1 MIWYV
6 LTPVLTLLFANTGK
20 RFIWRTEPFIQ
31 HVDPQQ
37 LRSRHQSSCTGP
49 WISMVSKSCQVR
61 PSVIF
66 QRRVG
71 YLFCLERL
79 GGGFASN
86 KKNIQTKIVHAF
98 PDSKMNGLFNH
109 ANPPWCLWFLKI
121 LLKKSTTPSSKRF
134 LAKFDIFIE
143 IHFVTGSAKVFA
155 SPFSHSFHGWL

>member
-1 MIWYV
+1 MCVYTRACPLAPIKRVLKKTTFCHIWICCEYQMMIWYV

-109 ANPPWCLWFLKI
+109 ANPPWCL
-121 LLKKSTTPSSKRF
+121 
-134 LAKFDIFIE
+134 
-143 IHFVTGSAKVFA
+143 
-155 SPFSHSFHGWL
+155 